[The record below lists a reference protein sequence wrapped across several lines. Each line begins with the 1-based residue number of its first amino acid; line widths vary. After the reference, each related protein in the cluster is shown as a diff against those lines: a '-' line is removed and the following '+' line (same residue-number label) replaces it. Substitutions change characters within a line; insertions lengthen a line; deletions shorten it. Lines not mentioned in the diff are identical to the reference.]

1 MTTKS
6 KIIFGILGAV
16 TAGVVIGLL
25 VAPDKGSEIRRKIK
39 SKTGGWVNSL
49 GTFIPFAKKSNKLRV
64 GEDVPAY

>member
-6 KIIFGILGAV
+6 KIVWGILGAV

-25 VAPDKGSEIRRKIK
+25 VAPDKGSEIRKKIRT
-39 SKTGGWVNSL
+39 KTGGWVNAL
-49 GTFIPFAKKSNKLRV
+49 GTFIPFTKKNSKMKV